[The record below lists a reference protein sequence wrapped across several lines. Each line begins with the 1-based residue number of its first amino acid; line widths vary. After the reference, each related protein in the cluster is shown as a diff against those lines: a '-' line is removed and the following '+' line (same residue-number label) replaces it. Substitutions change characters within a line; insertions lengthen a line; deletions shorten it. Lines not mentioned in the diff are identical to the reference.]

1 MKNSMAF
8 SLILVALDTR
18 VFSIFAVVYVCSW
31 YDGERRTL
39 FQGRLGTVAFDVIQA
54 KFSEAIPRK
63 GFILSVSWFS
73 CDILCTKV
81 SQHAANHIS
90 IFYVKIIITNPLPF
104 RTARH
109 LDQDVAI
116 VRVLELEQVL
126 RAISPWDSFTV
137 NYNNCLV
144 LTLHNMPYCKIQ
156 YKSMFFVHLFFENL
170 R

>member
-1 MKNSMAF
+1 MISMVF

-18 VFSIFAVVYVCSW
+18 VFRISAVVFPCLW
-31 YDGERRTL
+31 YDGKRRTL
-39 FQGRLGTVAFDVIQA
+39 FQGRLCTVAFNVIQA
-54 KFSEAIPRK
+54 KFSEATPRK
-63 GFILSVSWFS
+63 GFILSVPWSS
-73 CDILCTKV
+73 CDTLCTKV
-81 SQHAANHIS
+81 SQHAANHFS
-90 IFYVKIIITNPLPF
+90 VFFVKSIITNPLPF

-156 YKSMFFVHLFFENL
+156 
-170 R
+170 